1 MEEHYVRGRGA
12 GGEEGRGTETE
23 RQQRTTFIMW
33 TVGETGRRRANHQG
47 ATERERERRVGDE
60 CILMTAGTDGRP
72 AASLS
77 SPPRDTSDLPT
88 PPRGPRR
95 APNHGISSSS
105 GTGTSAS
112 LLKVFESGLNL
123 CTGTDAESQ

>member
-33 TVGETGRRRANHQG
+33 TVGETERRRANHQG
-47 ATERERERRVGDE
+47 ATERERERERRVGDE
-60 CILMTAGTDGRP
+60 CILMTAGTDGCP

-88 PPRGPRR
+88 PP
-95 APNHGISSSS
+95 
-105 GTGTSAS
+105 
-112 LLKVFESGLNL
+112 
-123 CTGTDAESQ
+123 

>member
-33 TVGETGRRRANHQG
+33 TVGETERRRANHQG
-47 ATERERERRVGDE
+47 ATERERERERRVGDE

-88 PPRGPRR
+88 PP
-95 APNHGISSSS
+95 
-105 GTGTSAS
+105 
-112 LLKVFESGLNL
+112 
-123 CTGTDAESQ
+123 